1 MSNGEKQK
9 KKRKRKRKL
18 RFSTVL
24 ILLMLAA
31 GLGMML
37 YPTAN
42 DWYYRWKASR
52 DIAQYNTV
60 TEGSDVDYSEM
71 WAAAE
76 EYNRRLAE
84 TGAFSV
90 SVSAEEAEY
99 ISQLLNPLGTGM
111 MGYIDIP
118 AINVHIPIY
127 QGTDEAALQA
137 GAGFWLGTSL
147 PTGGESTHCVLTAHS
162 GLTKAKMFTDIDQL
176 EIGDTFTITVL
187 DRTLTYEIDQIL
199 VVEPDDFSA
208 MTIIDGED
216 YVTLYTCTPYGVNTH
231 RLLVR
236 GTRVENAATTY
247 VTDDNAVI
255 SEFVIGISREDVI
268 LVLGVLVIVLLLLVL
283 QLVILVV
290 LLFASFK
297 KKRREKVKFR
307 KAKEGRHDV

>member
-9 KKRKRKRKL
+9 KKRKRKL

-24 ILLMLAA
+24 ILLMLMA
-31 GLGMML
+31 GLGVML
-37 YPTAN
+37 YPTSN

-71 WAAAE
+71 WEAAE
-76 EYNRRLAE
+76 EYNRLLAE
-84 TGAFSV
+84 NGNFTVYADSDMV
-90 SVSAEEAEY
+90 DE
-99 ISQLLNPLGTGM
+99 ISRYLNPLGTGM

-162 GLTKAKMFTDIDQL
+162 GLVKAKMFTDIDQL

-187 DRTLTYEIDQIL
+187 DRTLTYEVDQIL

-208 MTIIDGED
+208 LAIIDGED
-216 YVTLYTCTPYGVNTH
+216 HVTLYTCTPYGINTH

-236 GTRVENAATTY
+236 GTRTENAATSSA
-247 VTDDNAVI
+247 TDDIAVI
-255 SEFVIGISREDVI
+255 SEFVIVISREDII
-268 LVLGVLVIVLLLLVL
+268 LIVVVLLIVLLLLVL
-283 QLVILVV
+283 QIVILVF

-297 KKRREKVKFR
+297 KKRREKAKFR

>member
-1 MSNGEKQK
+1 MTTGDKAK
-9 KKRKRKRKL
+9 KKRKRKL

-31 GLGMML
+31 GLGVML

-42 DWYYRWKASR
+42 DWYYLWQASR
-52 DIAQYNTV
+52 DIAKYDTV
-60 TEGSDVDYSEM
+60 MEGSDVDYSEM

-84 TGAFSV
+84 NGNFT
-90 SVSAEEAEY
+90 VSADSDMEEE
-99 ISQLLNPLGTGM
+99 ISRYLNPLGTGM

-137 GAGFWLGTSL
+137 GAGFWIGTSL
-147 PTGGESTHCVLTAHS
+147 PTGGASTHCVLTAHN

-187 DRTLTYEIDQIL
+187 DRTLTYEVDQIL

-208 MTIIDGED
+208 LTIIDGED
-216 YVTLYTCTPYGVNTH
+216 HVTLYTCTPYGVNTH

-236 GTRVENAATTY
+236 GTRVENAATTS
-247 VTDDNAVI
+247 VTDDVAVI
-255 SEFVIGISREDVI
+255 SEFVTDISHEDII
-268 LVLGVLVIVLLLLVL
+268 LIVAVLMIVLLLLVL

-290 LLFASFK
+290 LLFAPSK
-297 KKRREKVKFR
+297 KKRRRRAKIPR
-307 KAKEGRHDV
+307 TKEGRYDDS